1 MQYGLPFCIYLLA
14 LGNLTTLSLP
24 ETTWHLMTIYG
35 RPAQLFM
42 WRGQL
47 RQNFL
52 VHAGNV

>member
-24 ETTWHLMTIYG
+24 ETTWHLMTVYG